1 MLVEIH
7 VAKYYGIR
15 HKYDINPQCRMTT
28 YLMNSI
34 NLQLLICM
42 CLAAMVVN
50 IIRFQ
55 ILVTFYMLRS
65 VLFLIVVFCAYL
77 VSGLLV
83 C

>member
-1 MLVEIH
+1 M
-7 VAKYYGIR
+7 VAKDYGIR

-50 IIRFQ
+50 TIQFQ
-55 ILVTFYMLRS
+55 ILVTSYMLRL

>member
-7 VAKYYGIR
+7 VAKDYGIR
-15 HKYDINPQCRMTT
+15 RKYDINPQCRMTT

-50 IIRFQ
+50 TIQFQ
-55 ILVTFYMLRS
+55 ILVTSYMLRL

-83 C
+83 R